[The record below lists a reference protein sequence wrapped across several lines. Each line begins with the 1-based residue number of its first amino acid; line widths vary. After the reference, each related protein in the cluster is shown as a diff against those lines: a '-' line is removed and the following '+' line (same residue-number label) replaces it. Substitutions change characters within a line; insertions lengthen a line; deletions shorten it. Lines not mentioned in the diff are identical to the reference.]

1 MKTTLACFFVPACL
15 IPRQGTSV
23 VRASRYL
30 RILIYKKAILEHAAP
45 FLFPDILDKQFFS
58 SPSHFGW
65 LTAYMIGL
73 NMEAVLAAMEGIC
86 AFVAQK
92 KGTFSKQQKRA
103 EGFFLDVKVVTCVTR
118 GVSRCAPPNWP
129 ITAMKA

>member
-45 FLFPDILDKQFFS
+45 FLFPDILGKQFFLS
-58 SPSHFGW
+58 LSHFGW

-86 AFVAQK
+86 V
-92 KGTFSKQQKRA
+92 
-103 EGFFLDVKVVTCVTR
+103 
-118 GVSRCAPPNWP
+118 
-129 ITAMKA
+129 